1 MAKIIRLNKHP
12 QEAVIEALEFLLEK
26 ARAGEVTSFVC
37 AAQTDEPNVIATSW
51 AQADF
56 GKRAELISHLQLDLF
71 FAFTQENIDRLL
83 GH

>member
-1 MAKIIRLNKHP
+1 MAEIVRFPSQQDK
-12 QEAVIEALEFLLEK
+12 VIETMEDLLE
-26 ARAGEVTSFVC
+26 RAKRGEVRGFVF

-83 GH
+83 GQ